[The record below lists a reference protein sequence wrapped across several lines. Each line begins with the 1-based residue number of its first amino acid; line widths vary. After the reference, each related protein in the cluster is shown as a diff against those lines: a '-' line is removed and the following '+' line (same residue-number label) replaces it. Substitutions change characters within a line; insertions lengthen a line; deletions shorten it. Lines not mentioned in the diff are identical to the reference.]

1 MPPFVGVAVKVT
13 ACPEQMLDA
22 LALTVTAG
30 VTAGDTTIVMLFE
43 PILAGVAQAAFDVNT
58 QLTTSPF
65 TNDVDEKVGVLLPL
79 FVPFTFHWYDG
90 DVPPFTG
97 VAVKLTVAPAQIV
110 VADAVI
116 DTLGV
121 TAAFTVI
128 VMVFDVSF
136 VFDAQA
142 TLLVNTQE
150 NTSLLLIVDVDKVA
164 LFVPTTVAFLNH

>member
-1 MPPFVGVAVKVT
+1 
-13 ACPEQMLDA
+13 MLDA

-43 PILAGVAQAAFDVNT
+43 PILEGVAQAALEVNT

-65 TNDVDEKVGVLLPL
+65 TSDVDEKVGVLLPL
-79 FVPFTFHWYDG
+79 LVPFTFHWYDG

-150 NTSLLLIVDVDKVA
+150 NTSLLLMVEVDKVA
-164 LFVPTTVAFLNH
+164 LFVPTNVVFLNH

>member
-1 MPPFVGVAVKVT
+1 
-13 ACPEQMLDA
+13 MLLEA
-22 LALTVTAG
+22 
-30 VTAGDTTIVMLFE
+30 
-43 PILAGVAQAAFDVNT
+43 ILAGVAQAAFDVNT

-65 TNDVDEKVGVLLPL
+65 TSDVDEKVGVLLPL
-79 FVPFTFHWYDG
+79 FDPFTFHWYEG

-97 VAVKLTVAPAQIV
+97 VAVKLTVAPAHIV

-128 VMVFDVSF
+128 VIVFDVSF

-164 LFVPTTVAFLNH
+164 LFVPTTVVFLNH

>member
-1 MPPFVGVAVKVT
+1 
-13 ACPEQMLDA
+13 
-22 LALTVTAG
+22 
-30 VTAGDTTIVMLFE
+30 
-43 PILAGVAQAAFDVNT
+43 
-58 QLTTSPF
+58 
-65 TNDVDEKVGVLLPL
+65 
-79 FVPFTFHWYDG
+79 
-90 DVPPFTG
+90 
-97 VAVKLTVAPAQIV
+97 VKLTVAPAHIV

-128 VMVFDVSF
+128 VIVFDVSF

-164 LFVPTTVAFLNH
+164 LFVPTTVVFLNH

>member
-1 MPPFVGVAVKVT
+1 M
-13 ACPEQMLDA
+13 
-22 LALTVTAG
+22 
-30 VTAGDTTIVMLFE
+30 
-43 PILAGVAQAAFDVNT
+43 
-58 QLTTSPF
+58 
-65 TNDVDEKVGVLLPL
+65 
-79 FVPFTFHWYDG
+79 
-90 DVPPFTG
+90 
-97 VAVKLTVAPAQIV
+97 KLTVAPAHIV

-128 VMVFDVSF
+128 VIVFDVSF

-164 LFVPTTVAFLNH
+164 LFVPTTVVFLNH

>member
-1 MPPFVGVAVKVT
+1 
-13 ACPEQMLDA
+13 
-22 LALTVTAG
+22 
-30 VTAGDTTIVMLFE
+30 
-43 PILAGVAQAAFDVNT
+43 
-58 QLTTSPF
+58 
-65 TNDVDEKVGVLLPL
+65 
-79 FVPFTFHWYDG
+79 
-90 DVPPFTG
+90 
-97 VAVKLTVAPAQIV
+97 VKLTVAPAHIV

-121 TAAFTVI
+121 TAAFTVM

-164 LFVPTTVAFLNH
+164 LFVPTTVVFLNH

>member
-1 MPPFVGVAVKVT
+1 M
-13 ACPEQMLDA
+13 
-22 LALTVTAG
+22 
-30 VTAGDTTIVMLFE
+30 
-43 PILAGVAQAAFDVNT
+43 
-58 QLTTSPF
+58 
-65 TNDVDEKVGVLLPL
+65 
-79 FVPFTFHWYDG
+79 
-90 DVPPFTG
+90 
-97 VAVKLTVAPAQIV
+97 KLTVAPAHIV

-128 VMVFDVSF
+128 VIVFDVSF

-164 LFVPTTVAFLNH
+164 LFVPTTVVFLNHW

>member
-1 MPPFVGVAVKVT
+1 M
-13 ACPEQMLDA
+13 
-22 LALTVTAG
+22 
-30 VTAGDTTIVMLFE
+30 
-43 PILAGVAQAAFDVNT
+43 
-58 QLTTSPF
+58 
-65 TNDVDEKVGVLLPL
+65 
-79 FVPFTFHWYDG
+79 
-90 DVPPFTG
+90 
-97 VAVKLTVAPAQIV
+97 KLTVAPAQIV

-128 VMVFDVSF
+128 VIVFDVSF

-164 LFVPTTVAFLNH
+164 LFVPTTVVFLNH

>member
-1 MPPFVGVAVKVT
+1 
-13 ACPEQMLDA
+13 MLDA

-65 TNDVDEKVGVLLPL
+65 TSDVDENVGVLLPL
-79 FVPFTFHWYDG
+79 FDPFTFHWYEG

-128 VMVFDVSF
+128 VIVFDVSF

-150 NTSLLLIVDVDKVA
+150 NTSLLLVVDVDKVA
-164 LFVPTTVAFLNH
+164 LFVPTTVVFLNH